1 MTAME
6 KKERSIKW
14 FSRTAV
20 ELAILTGVVKEGLS
34 TRVTFNLRTEEVRVK
49 TRQASGERASR
60 PKGSSMLDKFK
71 EKQGGQAGWAR
82 TVGVGSREPLY
93 QDCQQPD
100 LSVMILTPKHNAF
113 CSCELPFP
121 HFASRGLLKFSA
133 QPVSHLWKLPSSTRM
148 KRR

>member
-71 EKQGGQAGWAR
+71 EKQGGQEG
-82 TVGVGSREPLY
+82 
-93 QDCQQPD
+93 
-100 LSVMILTPKHNAF
+100 
-113 CSCELPFP
+113 
-121 HFASRGLLKFSA
+121 
-133 QPVSHLWKLPSSTRM
+133 
-148 KRR
+148 